1 MADPISRNP
10 TLGLVFVSFAATTRA
25 ATKALLKEKN
35 RKVPLVT
42 PRTRGNNVPV
52 VRSFYDRVL
61 EGYALDPWFADLANT
76 GRLTLSPE
84 GFWLRD
90 GLICVPDMDTLR
102 TDIIR
107 EHHAPPLAGHV
118 GTTKTSRALL
128 RTFWWPKL
136 RLDVGDFITKC
147 HQCQVNKPT
156 NQKSAGLLHPLP
168 IPEANWDSISTDLIT
183 KLPKTNSGYDAIL
196 VWVCRLSKMV
206 HICPTTTE
214 VSAKGWAECFT
225 REVVRLHGL
234 PKSIVSD
241 RDPRFTST
249 FWSEVCTLLGIKQN
263 MSTSFHPQT
272 DGQTERANR
281 TLEDMLRS
289 YISPCQTDWDEH
301 LTAVEFAINN
311 SWHESTR
318 DTPFYLNYGQ
328 HPLTPINLSNG
339 PPRVPAA
346 TAFVNRMQTRIAHAK
361 LCLKQAQDRQ
371 ASQANVHRR
380 SVSFS
385 VGDLVLLN
393 SKNLKLKKP
402 EESARKLMPKW
413 IGPFTVSKLVGT
425 VAVKLDLP
433 HPWTIHPVFHV
444 SLIKPY
450 HANGS
455 VQPPGP
461 LAYID
466 GDPQYAVD
474 YILNQRIVK
483 KGRKSETQYLIR
495 WSGWGPA
502 HDTWEP
508 ESNIDDPE
516 LIRSFISARSP
527 HS

>member
-1 MADPISRNP
+1 MQDDHPIAYTSSKFIPAEINYTTGEQELLAVFKALRVWRCYLEGTKSTLITDHNPLTHLQEQPSLSRRQACWMEYLARFDYDWKYRPGRLNVADPISRNP

-42 PRTRGNNVPV
+42 PRTRGNKVPV

-90 GLICVPDMDTLR
+90 GLICVPDVDTLR

-289 YISPCQTDWDEH
+289 YISPRQTDWDEH

-339 PPRVPAA
+339 PPQVPAA

-385 VGDLVLLN
+385 V
-393 SKNLKLKKP
+393 
-402 EESARKLMPKW
+402 
-413 IGPFTVSKLVGT
+413 SKLVGT
-425 VAVKLDLP
+425 VAVKLDL
-433 HPWTIHPVFHV
+433 PWTIHPVFHV

-450 HANGS
+450 HANR
-455 VQPPGP
+455 PT
-461 LAYID
+461 A
-466 GDPQYAVD
+466 
-474 YILNQRIVK
+474 
-483 KGRKSETQYLIR
+483 
-495 WSGWGPA
+495 
-502 HDTWEP
+502 
-508 ESNIDDPE
+508 
-516 LIRSFISARSP
+516 
-527 HS
+527 

>member
-1 MADPISRNP
+1 
-10 TLGLVFVSFAATTRA
+10 
-25 ATKALLKEKN
+25 
-35 RKVPLVT
+35 
-42 PRTRGNNVPV
+42 
-52 VRSFYDRVL
+52 
-61 EGYALDPWFADLANT
+61 
-76 GRLTLSPE
+76 
-84 GFWLRD
+84 
-90 GLICVPDMDTLR
+90 MDTLR

-281 TLEDMLRS
+281 TLEV
-289 YISPCQTDWDEH
+289 CC
-301 LTAVEFAINN
+301 A
-311 SWHESTR
+311 
-318 DTPFYLNYGQ
+318 
-328 HPLTPINLSNG
+328 PI
-339 PPRVPAA
+339 
-346 TAFVNRMQTRIAHAK
+346 
-361 LCLKQAQDRQ
+361 
-371 ASQANVHRR
+371 
-380 SVSFS
+380 
-385 VGDLVLLN
+385 
-393 SKNLKLKKP
+393 
-402 EESARKLMPKW
+402 
-413 IGPFTVSKLVGT
+413 
-425 VAVKLDLP
+425 
-433 HPWTIHPVFHV
+433 
-444 SLIKPY
+444 
-450 HANGS
+450 
-455 VQPPGP
+455 
-461 LAYID
+461 
-466 GDPQYAVD
+466 
-474 YILNQRIVK
+474 
-483 KGRKSETQYLIR
+483 
-495 WSGWGPA
+495 
-502 HDTWEP
+502 
-508 ESNIDDPE
+508 
-516 LIRSFISARSP
+516 
-527 HS
+527 